1 MTRRS
6 TLPPELRRRRRRAC
20 WVAWAVVVVVT
31 AATSVAVLLMD
42 GNWEWASPENRL
54 WLVLGGFLIVGMTT
68 ALTIWA
74 TRRYVRAPRRAIRNK
89 DDGGGPLG
97 VVVAEGFLSRLA
109 FGMISFSLP
118 LYAHRLGMSIENIGV
133 LLATNTAVAILLK
146 PLMGTVIDRIGVRTS
161 YIVAVGLRTVVVLS
175 LVFAQTP
182 LHLFLVRGLHG
193 VAISIRDPSSST
205 ILAALGGKKAVA
217 QRFSWYQ
224 TVKTVA
230 GSAGG
235 FSAGILLTALAGDH
249 AFVFAVSAIL
259 SGLPMLL
266 VLFGLRGP
274 QVADL
279 TRKPEK
285 KTPVPVELRRLIRPY
300 ALLGAA
306 MNGTA
311 YLMANLLPLLSVSYM
326 GLSEAAASSL
336 YVFSTMM
343 SFSGPMWGW
352 LADRVSLK
360 LVLGVRAIGNVFSS
374 LVWLLFPSY
383 AGLVVGKVADDA
395 GKAAFRPAWG
405 AVMAKVAALDPVRRT
420 RTLAIMSTAED
431 AGEFGAPIL
440 AGFIWTTFG
449 LPAVLVVRLCAGAAA
464 EIYSWWL
471 ASHMKIDDDRSG
483 QESDTEAPIQP
494 RRSA

>member
-1 MTRRS
+1 MIRR
-6 TLPPELRRRRRRAC
+6 LRVHPEIRRRRRRAR
-20 WVAWAVVVVVT
+20 WIGWSVVAVVTV
-31 AATSVAVLLMD
+31 ATSMTAILAD
-42 GNWEWASPENRL
+42 GTWEWAGPDIRP
-54 WLVLGGFLIVGMTT
+54 WLALGVLLIVGTT
-68 ALTIWA
+68 VTLTVWI
-74 TRRYVRAPRRAIRNK
+74 TRRYIRAPRHAVRARG
-89 DDGGGPLG
+89 DSGGPLG

-146 PLMGTVIDRIGVRTS
+146 PTMGAVIDRIGVRTA
-161 YIVAVGLRTVVVLS
+161 YTVAVGLRTLVVLS

-193 VAISIRDPSSST
+193 VAISLRDPSSST
-205 ILAALGGKKAVA
+205 VLAALGGKKAVA

-249 AFVFAVSAIL
+249 AFVFAVSALL

-266 VLFGLRGP
+266 VVIGLRGP
-274 QVADL
+274 RVTGL
-279 TRKPEK
+279 SRKPEK
-285 KTPVPVELRRLIRPY
+285 KTPVPPELRRLVRPY
-300 ALLGAA
+300 AFLGAA

-336 YVFSTMM
+336 YVFSTAM
-343 SFSGPMWGW
+343 SFSGPLWGW

-374 LVWLLFPSY
+374 LIWLLFPSY
-383 AGLVVGKVADDA
+383 SSLETGC
-395 GKAAFRPAWG
+395 
-405 AVMAKVAALDPVRRT
+405 
-420 RTLAIMSTAED
+420 
-431 AGEFGAPIL
+431 
-440 AGFIWTTFG
+440 
-449 LPAVLVVRLCAGAAA
+449 RL
-464 EIYSWWL
+464 
-471 ASHMKIDDDRSG
+471 
-483 QESDTEAPIQP
+483 
-494 RRSA
+494 